1 MSDLRK
7 IGKYILLEEQEQ
19 TGVGRTW
26 RGAELANGRIDKYL
40 LVEFIN
46 EQLASD
52 DGFIDQYLSQSLV
65 AAKLEHPNILRKVN
79 SIHESGQ
86 LVTAFEFHEGF
97 TLQKVLS
104 KCQNDGFP
112 LHIDHALLV
121 ASKLLSAL
129 TYAKSKHLTHGFIH
143 PTMVFVTHEGEIK
156 LKGFALSSAMR
167 QFRSGALP
175 LGDEFSKYLPPGMSL
190 ASEDRDQLD
199 IYGCGAILF
208 EMIAGEGFHAGPTGN
223 PGARIDQAVTASSGE
238 PIPPK
243 IAAILHK
250 ALNPST
256 GEGYS
261 DIQQM
266 GKEMEELLYSGE
278 YSPTTFNLAFF
289 MHSAFRGEM
298 EAFSERIAKE
308 REIDFSG
315 HAISAMEAPTVA
327 DKTPEPAPPAPAPS
341 AAPRGQAV
349 QQPVPARKE
358 KSKLPMIIGGLV
370 ALAAVIVAAV
380 FLMPKGEKAED
391 RFSKRAAEL
400 QAEGAESEK
409 ALLEQQ
415 REELRLQNL
424 ALMQQLK
431 EQSMESQPEES
442 DPAEDVESQ
451 AEPKNA
457 DASSEEMKEIEAQ
470 RAQLERERK
479 AFEAMREEKLRELEA
494 LKKEEPAK
502 QAVVEQQEEKAPEKA
517 AETTNQVA
525 KAEEK
530 APEQNDAGTTEPA
543 KTNTQAA
550 SDAAE
555 PDTTTSRPI
564 DVPKETAPKEERVEE
579 QPIARPPA
587 RRVPPVEGQLVPL
600 DDPDLTLPTLLV
612 PYKSQQVPTKAVKA
626 GVVRRDRTIPFI
638 MRILVD
644 EEGEVEDAELFRSP
658 LKDGDNDYGMVD
670 KAIRTAKKMKFSN
683 PTKMG
688 VNVKVWMYITV
699 NFTSK

>member
-1 MSDLRK
+1 MGDLRK

-19 TGVGRTW
+19 SGVGRTW
-26 RGAELANGRIDKYL
+26 RGAELANGHIDKYL
-40 LVEFIN
+40 LVEFLN
-46 EQLASD
+46 EKLAVD

-97 TLQKVLS
+97 SLLKVLGR
-104 KCQNDGFP
+104 CQNDGFP

-143 PTMVFVTHEGEIK
+143 PAMVFVTHEGEIK
-156 LKGFALSSAMR
+156 LKGFALSAAMR
-167 QFRSGALP
+167 HFRSGPLP
-175 LGDEFSKYLPPGMSL
+175 LGPEFSQYIPPGMSF
-190 ASEDRDQLD
+190 ASDDRDQLD

-208 EMIAGEGFHAGPTGN
+208 EMIAGESFNSGHTGD
-223 PGARIDQAVTASSGE
+223 PGARINQAVTASSGE

-250 ALNPST
+250 ALNPSS
-256 GEGYS
+256 GQGYS

-315 HAISAMEAPTVA
+315 HTISQVEVN
-327 DKTPEPAPPAPAPS
+327 
-341 AAPRGQAV
+341 AANAAKAGGQAQPPTLPGMSNDPKLSGV
-349 QQPVPARKE
+349 QQSVPARKE
-358 KSKLPMIIGGLV
+358 KSKMPLILASV
-370 ALAAVIVAAV
+370 AGIAAVVVLV
-380 FLMPKGEKAED
+380 FLFLPKGDKSED
-391 RFSKRAAEL
+391 RFSKRAKEL
-400 QAEGAESEK
+400 QAEGVESEK

-424 ALMQQLK
+424 ALMEQLK
-431 EQSMESQPEES
+431 QKTVEAQEQQDQLEDEVRES
-442 DPAEDVESQ
+442 DQKIA
-451 AEPKNA
+451 KL
-457 DASSEEMKEIEAQ
+457 EEEQK
-470 RAQLERERK
+470 QLEQKKELEAERLRLEKERK
-479 AFEAMREEKLRELEA
+479 ALEAMREEQKKRLEEL
-494 LKKEEPAK
+494 KQEEEQKAEPTVAEKTPEKTTKPAQTGPAK
-502 QAVVEQQEEKAPEKA
+502 QDVNSEEKQTPE
-517 AETTNQVA
+517 
-525 KAEEK
+525 
-530 APEQNDAGTTEPA
+530 TELA
-543 KTNTQAA
+543 KTENATA
-550 SDAAE
+550 
-555 PDTTTSRPI
+555 RPV
-564 DVPKETAPKEERVEE
+564 DVPKETVSNEVVVEE
-579 QPIARPPA
+579 T
-587 RRVPPVEGQLVPL
+587 PPVVKPPVKKVRPIEGQLVPL
-600 DDPDLTLPTLLV
+600 DDPDLVLPTLLV
-612 PYKSQQVPTKAVKA
+612 PYKTQQVPAKAIKA

-638 MRILVD
+638 MRVLVD
-644 EEGEVEDAELFRSP
+644 ENGEIEEAELFRSP
-658 LKDGDNDYGMVD
+658 LKEGEDDFGMVD
-670 KAIRTAKKMKFSN
+670 KAVRTAKKMRFSN

-688 VNVKVWMYITV
+688 VNVKVWMYLTV